1 MKATVDIPSDEL
13 REAMRFTK
21 SKTKREA
28 IRLEPDAVPSRFGD
42 GPEESEATALAVHGV
57 LPGGERDVS
66 GFRCRALVS
75 RVDLDGCVE
84 DQLPAW
90 RLAHRTNRGFERRD
104 PFH

>member
-13 REAMRFTK
+13 RDAMRFTK

-57 LPGGERDVS
+57 LPGGECDVS
-66 GFRCRALVS
+66 GFRLRN
-75 RVDLDGCVE
+75 VDFVE
-84 DQLPAW
+84 AV
-90 RLAHRTNRGFERRD
+90 ERRV
-104 PFH
+104 